1 MPRQGNAQIDEV
13 DAAILEIL
21 QSDGRASYSAIA
33 RTIGVS
39 EGTVRQRCRKLFD
52 TGLVSIV
59 ATGDPLRWGI
69 PIDAIHFVRVEPGRI
84 DGVATTLSAMPDVRY
99 VGVTLGGSVLVVES
113 LHPSSDDLHA
123 FLTQRLPALPGVK
136 EVDTHQVVH
145 IRKSVWDWR
154 SWLRSIA
161 GRERPRSAAPS
172 RPDDDSMHGTT
183 KEES

>member
-1 MPRQGNAQIDEV
+1 MPRQSTAQIDDV
-13 DAAILEIL
+13 DVAILEIL
-21 QSDGRASYSAIA
+21 QSDGRAPYSAIA
-33 RTIGVS
+33 RAIGVS

-69 PIDAIHFVRVEPGRI
+69 PIDAVHLVRVEPSRI
-84 DGVATTLSAMPDVRY
+84 DSAATTLSAMHEVRY

-113 LHPSSDDLHA
+113 LHPSSVDLHT

-136 EVDTHQVVH
+136 EVDTHHVVN

-154 SWLRSIA
+154 SWLRSRA
-161 GRERPRSAAPS
+161 ERDRSLPTAPPC
-172 RPDDDSMHGTT
+172 PDDDSTHGTA
-183 KEES
+183 KEEL

>member
-1 MPRQGNAQIDEV
+1 MPRPSNAQIDDV
-13 DAAILEIL
+13 DASILEIL

-33 RTIGVS
+33 RAIGVS
-39 EGTVRQRCRKLFD
+39 EGTVRQRCRKFFD
-52 TGLVSIV
+52 SGLVSIV

-69 PIDAIHFVRVEPGRI
+69 PIDAAQLVRVVPSRI
-84 DGVATTLSAMPDVRY
+84 DSVATTLSAMPEVRY

-113 LHPSSDDLHA
+113 LHPSSGDLHA

-161 GRERPRSAAPS
+161 GRDRSLPAAPP
-172 RPDDDSMHGTT
+172 RPDDDSRHGTA
-183 KEES
+183 KEEL